1 VRYLE
6 FVVTMEWPN
15 TVTPEVV
22 IRDIQFALEKT
33 STEVGNGKTT
43 ARLWDADTNRVIGG
57 FNLHGRTHD

>member
-15 TVTPEVV
+15 TATPEVI
-22 IRDIQFALEKT
+22 IRDIQCALEKT
-33 STEVGNGKTT
+33 SAEVGNGKTT
-43 ARLWDADTNRVIGG
+43 ARLWDADNSRVIGG